1 MDNNMNN
8 GNNNN
13 SNNNNTGNTTGGNN
27 SGENKCSSC
36 GRPESS
42 VGRLIHLPNNMNL
55 CQDCMRR
62 SVEMIGNM
70 WNEMNPD
77 IMGFGSPKDFQEKE
91 AKKEE
96 PKTDFDADDSI
107 IEMLKDFKSIPMPH
121 EIKAMLD
128 DYVIGQDKAKKV
140 LSVAV
145 YNHYKR
151 LSTRYKDSLAADE
164 IRKKNKKLTEEEVKK
179 MVADSSDDPFADVEL
194 EKSNILML
202 GPTGSG
208 KTYLVKTLAQLL
220 KVPIAIA
227 DATTL
232 TEAGY
237 IGDDVESVVS
247 KLLTAAG
254 GDVFKTECGIVFV
267 DEIDKIAR
275 KADERA
281 RDIRGESVQ
290 QAMLKLLEG
299 SKIEVSTGGGKM
311 SFMAA
316 MGQTK
321 TIDTSNILFICGG
334 AFSGLDEVIK
344 KRLTTSASIGFNS
357 DLKDAFDHDDDIL
370 QQTTTE
376 DLREYGMIPE
386 FIGRLPIMYALH
398 PLDRDMLVRILKEPK
413 NSIVRQYQK
422 LFNIDGV
429 KLEFSDSALEA
440 IADQALKKKTGARA
454 LRSIIEALMTDL
466 MYEIPKDRNIGRVI
480 IDEDFVNKKG
490 GPKVEMRDANMLG
503 GPVIAGSLE
512 VNK

>member
-179 MVADSSDDPFADVEL
+179 MVADSSEDPFADVEL

-202 GPTGSG
+202 GSTGSG
-208 KTYLVKTLAQLL
+208 KTYLVKTLA
-220 KVPIAIA
+220 
-227 DATTL
+227 
-232 TEAGY
+232 
-237 IGDDVESVVS
+237 
-247 KLLTAAG
+247 
-254 GDVFKTECGIVFV
+254 
-267 DEIDKIAR
+267 
-275 KADERA
+275 
-281 RDIRGESVQ
+281 
-290 QAMLKLLEG
+290 
-299 SKIEVSTGGGKM
+299 
-311 SFMAA
+311 
-316 MGQTK
+316 
-321 TIDTSNILFICGG
+321 
-334 AFSGLDEVIK
+334 
-344 KRLTTSASIGFNS
+344 
-357 DLKDAFDHDDDIL
+357 
-370 QQTTTE
+370 
-376 DLREYGMIPE
+376 
-386 FIGRLPIMYALH
+386 
-398 PLDRDMLVRILKEPK
+398 
-413 NSIVRQYQK
+413 
-422 LFNIDGV
+422 
-429 KLEFSDSALEA
+429 
-440 IADQALKKKTGARA
+440 
-454 LRSIIEALMTDL
+454 
-466 MYEIPKDRNIGRVI
+466 
-480 IDEDFVNKKG
+480 
-490 GPKVEMRDANMLG
+490 
-503 GPVIAGSLE
+503 
-512 VNK
+512 